1 MERRRERERDGRGEK
16 GEGGEVGMEMER
28 DGASQHDRM
37 TDGLSDEQGGKEE
50 GQADIEHAAI
60 TDVRFRCVCMCTASL
75 SHLRTML
82 PESSSC
88 PQPAQRPNH
97 AT

>member
-1 MERRRERERDGRGEK
+1 MDGDSWRGGERDGRWEK

-60 TDVRFRCVCMCTASL
+60 TDVRFRCVCMCTNL
-75 SHLRTML
+75 VGFKT
-82 PESSSC
+82 
-88 PQPAQRPNH
+88 RPNCGS
-97 AT
+97 